1 MISTS
6 QSFFDSCKEVV
17 STHIHLVIV
26 FTWPSSFSGLLLAN
40 PPSFP
45 LVSYCWVMKIYLLS
59 WPVQWGRGVHRRQWF
74 EIYSSMV
81 SYQLLPVLL
90 DEIIRESIFEVV
102 AAGSRMIF
110 FPDAISVD
118 GFVCWHGYIS
128 SIESSVPNMV
138 FLGFCFFSI
147 VIEAQNSSTKT
158 RSSRDSGM
166 EWEIIWRHRL

>member
-1 MISTS
+1 
-6 QSFFDSCKEVV
+6 
-17 STHIHLVIV
+17 
-26 FTWPSSFSGLLLAN
+26 
-40 PPSFP
+40 
-45 LVSYCWVMKIYLLS
+45 
-59 WPVQWGRGVHRRQWF
+59 
-74 EIYSSMV
+74 MV

-90 DEIIRESIFEVV
+90 DEIIRKSSFEVV

-118 GFVCWHGYIS
+118 GFVCWHGHIS

-166 EWEIIWRHRL
+166 EWEIVGRHRL